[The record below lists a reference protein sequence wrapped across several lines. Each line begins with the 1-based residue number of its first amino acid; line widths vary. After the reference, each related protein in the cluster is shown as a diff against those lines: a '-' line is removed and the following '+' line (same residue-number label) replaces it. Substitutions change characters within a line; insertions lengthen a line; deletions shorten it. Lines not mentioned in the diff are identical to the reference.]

1 MAEPNPCRERNRKPI
16 VVRKKVTEDALVAN
30 NYEERMPPNVKHK
43 FSGHQTFVFR
53 YGWLEKG
60 VRFVDG
66 DASAFT
72 KEDALV
78 ELGVGKNMVESI
90 RHWCQV
96 TQMVDE
102 DPEVKRNNGRVLR
115 ATPIAQKL
123 LLDGGWDPFLED
135 DASLW
140 LIHWLL
146 VSNPAIV
153 TTWQIVFSLF
163 QRPDASKREIVDFV
177 AAYAEKHAVEINE
190 GSLSRDVD
198 CFFRTYAAARTSS
211 KQGVVVEE
219 SFDCPLQELNLLQ
232 ASPDGEI
239 YRFAIGSKPSLP
251 AAVFG
256 FALAQY
262 FERARGDVKTM
273 SIQECL
279 YGIGSPGQAFKLD
292 ENTLI
297 EHIEELDRLTHGKII
312 LDETAGLKQIY
323 RKEPI
328 VPMKLLAGYY
338 ATAG

>member
-1 MAEPNPCRERNRKPI
+1 MADNVDKKPPRCR
-16 VVRKKVTEDALVAN
+16 
-30 NYEERMPPNVKHK
+30 

-60 VRFVDG
+60 VRTVEK
-66 DASAFT
+66 DATAFT
-72 KEDALV
+72 QESALV

-90 RHWCQV
+90 RHWCLV
-96 TQMVDE
+96 TQMVEE
-102 DPEVKRNNGRVLR
+102 DPTVKKNNGRVLR
-115 ATPIAQKL
+115 ASPIARKL

-140 LIHWLL
+140 LVHWLL

-163 QRPDASKREIVDFV
+163 QRPDTSKREIVDFV
-177 AAYAEKHAVEINE
+177 AAYAEKHAVEINV

-198 CFFRTYAAARTSS
+198 CFFRTYASARSSS
-211 KQGVVVEE
+211 KQTVAEE

-232 ASPDGEI
+232 ASPDGEL
-239 YRFAIGSKPSLP
+239 YRFAIGAKPSLP
-251 AAVFG
+251 SAVFG
-256 FALAQY
+256 FALAEY
-262 FERARGDVKTM
+262 FDRARGEVKTM

-297 EHIEELDRLTHGKII
+297 EHIEELARLTHDKII

-323 RKEPI
+323 RKQPI
-328 VPMKLLAGYY
+328 DPMKLLAGYY
-338 ATAG
+338 ASEVHK